1 MLSFDFG
8 PDGSVSVSFDPA
20 WIEFLAKRF
29 GRKLGDPSLNYSTA
43 HSAAAYPETAGH
55 LLALRSGSR
64 RFEAPYICLVDYRDA
79 AFTTLGHYR
88 NVGRYALPGELALLR
103 EAEAK
108 RRESIGKLKKRDQ
121 PAVRVADVRV
131 NADKTVTFD
140 LQEATYYDQ
149 VGSNLSVD
157 AVLPA
162 TLGVDN
168 SKVPTAREWDK
179 VQCGSQGALPSY
191 SVSRLA
197 NTIGVAIGIRA
208 NDQSGRPA
216 IVVRKRGPDV
226 DVYPNMW
233 HVPFSFA
240 LSYTP
245 PMPPSG
251 TVEALINFDYAHE
264 LLQETGLEPAEV
276 RRIRPLMLA
285 RDLVR
290 AGKPQFFLEME
301 TTLSFEDLNR
311 RMKKHD
317 SNEYRGSSRLVLL
330 GEVPSF
336 IQEEGSPELLAFMC
350 LCTGSAK

>member
-1 MLSFDFG
+1 MLKLDFG
-8 PDGSVSVSFDPA
+8 PDGSVSVSFDPD
-20 WIEFLAKRF
+20 WFEFLAKRF
-29 GRKLGDPSLNYSTA
+29 GRKLTDPSLNYATA
-43 HSAAAYPETAGH
+43 HSSAAYPDIAGH
-55 LLALRSGSR
+55 LLAIQCGNR
-64 RFEAPYICLVDYRDA
+64 RFEAPYVCLVDYRDA
-79 AFTTLGHYR
+79 AFASLGHYGH
-88 NVGRYALPGELALLR
+88 VGRYTLPGELALLR
-103 EAEAK
+103 EAEVK
-108 RRESIGKLKKRDQ
+108 RREATGKLRKRDQ
-121 PAVRVADVRV
+121 PAIRVANVHV
-131 NADKTVTFD
+131 NADKTIAFE
-140 LQEATYYDQ
+140 LQDATYYDQ

-157 AVLPA
+157 ALLPA
-162 TLGVDN
+162 TLGVDT
-168 SKVPTAREWDK
+168 SKAPTAREWDK
-179 VQCGSQGALPSY
+179 VQSGAQGTLPSY
-191 SVSRLA
+191 SASRLA

-208 NDQSGRPA
+208 DDQSGRPA

-251 TVEALINFDYAHE
+251 TVEALINFDYANE
-264 LLQETGLEPAEV
+264 LLQETGLEPGEV

-301 TTLSFEDLNR
+301 TTLPFEQLNR
-311 RMKKHD
+311 RMRKHD
-317 SNEYRGSSRLVLL
+317 SNEYRGNSRLVLL

-350 LCTGSAK
+350 LCADSAK